1 MENFTIKTKQ
11 TQEVEMEVSLP
22 QFFSF
27 SKYRHC
33 KVINDSAIIVVTF
46 YTDKLES
53 ITALELWPSIQV
65 EHSRYLSYMLKPND
79 FREITEE
86 EFNSHLNA
94 AKKLICSL

>member
-11 TQEVEMEVSLP
+11 TQEVEMEVTLP
-22 QFFSF
+22 KFFSF

-33 KVINDSAIIVVTF
+33 KVINDSAIMIVTF
-46 YTDKLES
+46 YTDKIES
-53 ITALELWPSIQV
+53 IISLELWPSIQV

-79 FREITEE
+79 FQEITEE
-86 EFNSHLNA
+86 EFNGYLND